1 MIKKVSF
8 NTNEVLP
15 SLSLAVSIVN
25 QKNTIP
31 ALDSVHVMS
40 SVTEDGER
48 KMSFTTSDSET
59 WFETCLSYK
68 NEDDDDDIDLCIDA
82 KSLLQAI
89 RNLGEQHVVMHV
101 DDENHEVMF
110 RYENGFFSMP
120 YSDASEFPTPDLLLS
135 SLKDRNNHKR
145 VPAQKMSNALT
156 KTIPFTIEDELRPI
170 LGGVKIDFYADG
182 MVAAATDSR
191 KLVKYK
197 DLTVTHNGVE
207 QSVLG
212 YVLRRKTCAL
222 LANVFQTVTDDE
234 MVEIYFNTSV
244 VRMHCGNNFI
254 TSRLVEGTYPN
265 YDSVIP
271 LNNNIVVE
279 LDRNTI
285 VNAIKRVMPMGN
297 NETDLVILDF
307 KESMLTICAED
318 LDYGT
323 SATENIPCEYAYE
336 PLKIGLKGRSL
347 LQTLQNVDGE
357 NVRMMFRNPQSA
369 VVVTPSDTNGNI
381 EHLSLLM
388 PMKLS

>member
-1 MIKKVSF
+1 
-8 NTNEVLP
+8 
-15 SLSLAVSIVN
+15 
-25 QKNTIP
+25 
-31 ALDSVHVMS
+31 
-40 SVTEDGER
+40 
-48 KMSFTTSDSET
+48 
-59 WFETCLSYK
+59 
-68 NEDDDDDIDLCIDA
+68 
-82 KSLLQAI
+82 
-89 RNLGEQHVVMHV
+89 
-101 DDENHEVMF
+101 
-110 RYENGFFSMP
+110 
-120 YSDASEFPTPDLLLS
+120 
-135 SLKDRNNHKR
+135 
-145 VPAQKMSNALT
+145 
-156 KTIPFTIEDELRPI
+156 

-212 YVLRRKTCAL
+212 YVLRRKTCTL

-285 VNAIKRVMPMGN
+285 LNAIKRVMPMGN